1 MNLLITDDEMIV
13 VKGLLAGIA
22 WEECGITQVYTAYG
36 AEDSRRVCEKYHID
50 ILLCDIEMP
59 GENGIELVR
68 WVRENYP
75 EIECLFL
82 TCHAEFGYAQEAIHL
97 GCSEYIL
104 KPALYT
110 EIETAVRK
118 LVDRLW
124 QLREG
129 SRLAG
134 YGRQWIAEK
143 KEKAELDTG
152 KKMSAGEI
160 AEAVETYVL
169 GHLADEMTVEQIAG
183 LVYLHPDYLS
193 RVFKKEKGVSI
204 NKYIITERMKL
215 AAHMLQDTD
224 TAANTIAL
232 EVGYANYPNFV
243 NMFKK
248 VYGISPSQYR
258 EKHPGVSK

>member
-1 MNLLITDDEMIV
+1 
-13 VKGLLAGIA
+13 
-22 WEECGITQVYTAYG
+22 
-36 AEDSRRVCEKYHID
+36 
-50 ILLCDIEMP
+50 
-59 GENGIELVR
+59 
-68 WVRENYP
+68 
-75 EIECLFL
+75 
-82 TCHAEFGYAQEAIHL
+82 
-97 GCSEYIL
+97 
-104 KPALYT
+104 
-110 EIETAVRK
+110 
-118 LVDRLW
+118 
-124 QLREG
+124 
-129 SRLAG
+129 
-134 YGRQWIAEK
+134 
-143 KEKAELDTG
+143 
-152 KKMSAGEI
+152 MSAGEI

-215 AAHMLQDTD
+215 AAHMLQETD